1 MGALHVVTGADHIS
15 AVASLA
21 CGNSRWR
28 AFWLGVRWGAGHSVG
43 LVFVFVAVLAL
54 EKETDAGFMR
64 GMNRWMGA
72 VVGLLMIALGL
83 YGARRA
89 RNKSDDGGDD
99 DDARDAAPDDEEE
112 EATAPLVGARPPRS
126 SSSRR
131 MAPYGVADAQE
142 RGEADANSR
151 AERPGTAST
160 DPRVVGPGPGP
171 APSGPAMPAPPHAN
185 APVAVAV
192 GVVHGAAGP
201 GAVLGVLPAVALRA
215 PRLVVGYFAG
225 FIAATVLTMGAF
237 AMLWGEVTGIAGKR
251 GAGDG
256 ANLGVRQLGGVR
268 DRRRRVRRAH
278 PSRVRT
284 GLGETRMG
292 VEGGSFG
299 TYTVG
304 GLIRGGGK
312 VMWSSRVGGG
322 SGAPEG

>member
-1 MGALHVVTGADHIS
+1 MLHPASLPAAVGGGLAMGALHVVTGADHIS

-43 LVFVFVAVLAL
+43 LVIVFVAVLAL

-112 EATAPLVGARPPRS
+112 ETTAPLVGARPPRS

-160 DPRVVGPGPGP
+160 DPRVVGVGPGP

-251 GAGDG
+251 GGRATERTLAFVSSAACVIVGVAFVALTLAGFEPD
-256 ANLGVRQLGGVR
+256 
-268 DRRRRVRRAH
+268 
-278 PSRVRT
+278 
-284 GLGETRMG
+284 
-292 VEGGSFG
+292 
-299 TYTVG
+299 
-304 GLIRGGGK
+304 
-312 VMWSSRVGGG
+312 
-322 SGAPEG
+322 